1 MADMLQRLF
10 AHPDENSEARHRR
23 HKAVFLW
30 AVLALALVWALFN
43 LRAIG
48 AAFAEFATYLGYKFI
63 QRALMVGGL
72 VSLCASLLG
81 VTLVLK
87 HYSMIGDG
95 LSHVGFGS
103 LTVAMALGFVTADSL
118 PAFLPAPLRGGIAS
132 LCRGIAANP
141 MPFTL
146 VVVVLCAFL
155 LLRISEHSRMRGDSA
170 IALISTSALA
180 AGVIVTSMT
189 SGMNVDVYN
198 YMFGSILAMS
208 ASDVYVSLAL
218 SAVVLVL
225 FVLFYPRIFAVTFDE
240 AFARATGV
248 RAGAFNMLIALLTA
262 LTVVVGMRM
271 MGTLLIS
278 SLIIFPALSSMR
290 LFSRFK
296 AVTVCAAV
304 VSVTCFA
311 VGMLF
316 SCVCSLPTGAGIVA
330 VNLFVFILFSA
341 IGAVRA

>member
-1 MADMLQRLF
+1 MGDLLQRAL
-10 AHPDENSEARHRR
+10 ARGGEKPRR
-23 HKAVFLW
+23 GTAVALW
-30 AVLALALVWALFN
+30 TVLALLLLWGLLN
-43 LRAIG
+43 LKAIG
-48 AAFAEFATYLGYKFI
+48 GAFAAFGDYLGYRFI
-63 QRALMVGGL
+63 RRALVVGAL

-87 HYSMIGDG
+87 RYSMIGDG

-103 LTVAMALGFVTADSL
+103 LTVAMALGFVTADGL
-118 PAFLPAPLRGGIAS
+118 PAFLPAGLRRGIAGLCGGIAES
-132 LCRGIAANP
+132 PL
-141 MPFTL
+141 PFTL

-155 LLRISEHSRMRGDSA
+155 LLRISERSRMRGDSA

-180 AGVIVTSMT
+180 VGVIVTSMT

-208 ASDVYVSLAL
+208 ASDVYISVAL

-225 FVLFYPRIFAVTFDE
+225 FILFYPRIFAVTFDE
-240 AFARATGV
+240 PFARATGV
-248 RAGAFNMLIALLTA
+248 RAGSYNMLIALLTA

-290 LFSRFK
+290 LFSSFR
-296 AVTVCAAV
+296 AVTISSAI
-304 VSVTCFA
+304 VSVACFA
-311 VGMLF
+311 VGMLL
-316 SCVCSLPTGAGIVA
+316 SCVASMPTGAGIVA
-330 VNLFVFILFSA
+330 VNLVVFILFSA
-341 IGAVRA
+341 IGAVRQG